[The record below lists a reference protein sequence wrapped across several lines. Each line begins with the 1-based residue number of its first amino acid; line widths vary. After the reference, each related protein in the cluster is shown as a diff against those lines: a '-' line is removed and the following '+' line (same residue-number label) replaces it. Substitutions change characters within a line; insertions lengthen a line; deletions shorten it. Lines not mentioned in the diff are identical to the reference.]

1 MATKLP
7 PPPASQ
13 RQRSKPGSTL
23 NQRTASTSAS
33 DVVSLPRQ
41 GPSAATATAMVLHPE
56 PIRALPP
63 QLPPQPVVTSPLSVR
78 IRPAVLGPP
87 PRTTTHRRFP
97 NSFSSS
103 RSAQPSPSSSSSP
116 ASLSPPP
123 SNQHRDTKTPP
134 PPALIAYDARPLNS
148 LKRSVSQDDIVA
160 QLFNNQTPP
169 PSQKNSVRLS
179 PLDELL
185 GITSSIV

>member
-1 MATKLP
+1 M
-7 PPPASQ
+7 
-13 RQRSKPGSTL
+13 
-23 NQRTASTSAS
+23 
-33 DVVSLPRQ
+33 VSLPRQ

-103 RSAQPSPSSSSSP
+103 RSAQPPPSSSSSP

-134 PPALIAYDARPLNS
+134 PPALITLCLVDTKAPVASVETSEAAGSAPVLNCKKNNKNKINS
-148 LKRSVSQDDIVA
+148 LS
-160 QLFNNQTPP
+160 
-169 PSQKNSVRLS
+169 RLAS
-179 PLDELL
+179 NL
-185 GITSSIV
+185 I